1 MAPEIRLPGTSE
13 AGAIA
18 ELWHAG
24 WHDAHAGLVPE
35 ALTRVRTRE
44 SFAARLPSIW
54 AGLRVAGPVGGAAG
68 LAVATGDE
76 LNQLYVAREVRGTG
90 LAARLL
96 ADAEARLRA
105 GGARTAWLACAI
117 GNVRA
122 ARFYEKQG
130 WHLSGTDMH
139 DLSATGY
146 AIPLEVWRYEK
157 EL

>member
-54 AGLRVAGPVGGAAG
+54 RGSGSPV
-68 LAVATGDE
+68 
-76 LNQLYVAREVRGTG
+76 
-90 LAARLL
+90 
-96 ADAEARLRA
+96 
-105 GGARTAWLACAI
+105 
-117 GNVRA
+117 
-122 ARFYEKQG
+122 
-130 WHLSGTDMH
+130 
-139 DLSATGY
+139 LSATRQ
-146 AIPLEVWRYEK
+146 AWRWRRGTR
-157 EL
+157 